1 MITPFS
7 HMKAFAAGP
16 AVKPSVSPPR
26 PARVRQASSSGPNL
40 ARGVLIAI
48 VLLYVAALVLVP
60 VIALFPKALSDGL
73 SAAWEASTGKNALL
87 ALRLTFI
94 LAAVAV
100 MVNTVF
106 GVILAM
112 VMVRQ
117 NFWGKRF
124 VNGIIDLPFVVSPVI
139 VGFMFLV
146 LFGRGGWLAP
156 AAEFLAINVAFS
168 WPGMMLATIFVSL
181 PFVCRELMPVLREMG
196 IEHEQA
202 AYTLGATRWQTF
214 WRVTLPGVRRA
225 LLYGVTL
232 TFARAMGE
240 FGAILI
246 VGGAIAGRTE
256 TSTLFIFRSLENRQ
270 YVAAYSAALIL
281 ALISFVVLAGLEMVK
296 RKEKNA

>member
-1 MITPFS
+1 MITLFS
-7 HMKAFAAGP
+7 HMKAFAGGP
-16 AVKPSVSPPR
+16 VGVGPSVSPPS
-26 PARVRQASSSGPNL
+26 PARVRKSGRPNL

-48 VLLYVAALVLVP
+48 VLIYVTALIVVP
-60 VIALFPKALSDGL
+60 VVALFPKAFSDGV
-73 SAAWEASTGKNALL
+73 EASWDAVTSKNALL

-94 LAAVAV
+94 LAAAAV
-100 MVNTVF
+100 IVNTVF
-106 GVILAM
+106 GIVLAM

-146 LFGRGGWLAP
+146 LFGRGGWLASP
-156 AAEFLAINVAFS
+156 ADLIGIKVAFS

-181 PFVCRELMPVLREMG
+181 PFVCRELMPVLKEMG

-225 LLYGVTL
+225 LLYGITL

-270 YVAAYSAALIL
+270 YVAAYSTALIL
-281 ALISFVVLAGLEMVK
+281 ALISFVVLVGLELIK
-296 RKEKNA
+296 RKDKNA

>member
-1 MITPFS
+1 
-7 HMKAFAAGP
+7 MKAFAAEQT
-16 AVKPSVSPPR
+16 AAKPSASPPR
-26 PARVRQASSSGPNL
+26 PARLRHSAGQPNL
-40 ARGVLIAI
+40 ARVVLIAI
-48 VLLYVAALVLVP
+48 VLIYVTALIVIP
-60 VIALFPKALSDGL
+60 VVALFPKAFSEGV
-73 SAAWEASTGKNALL
+73 AASWDAITSKNALL

-94 LAAVAV
+94 LAMVAV
-100 MVNTVF
+100 VVNTVF
-106 GVILAM
+106 GIVMAM

-124 VNGIIDLPFVVSPVI
+124 VNGIIDLPFVVSPII

-156 AAEFLAINVAFS
+156 GADFIGIKVAFS

-202 AYTLGATRWQTF
+202 AYTLGASRWQTF
-214 WRVTLPGVRRA
+214 WRVTLPGVKRA
-225 LLYGVTL
+225 LLYGITL

-256 TSTLFIFRSLENRQ
+256 TSTLFIFRSLDNRQ
-270 YVAAYSAALIL
+270 YVAAYSTALIL
-281 ALISFVVLAGLEMVK
+281 ALISFVVLAGLELVK

>member
-1 MITPFS
+1 M
-7 HMKAFAAGP
+7 
-16 AVKPSVSPPR
+16 KPSVSPPR
-26 PARVRQASSSGPNL
+26 PARVRQTSGGPNL
-40 ARGVLIAI
+40 ARGILIAI
-48 VLLYVAALVLVP
+48 VLLYVAGLVLVP
-60 VIALFPKALSDGL
+60 VIALFPKAFSDGI
-73 SAAWEASTGKNALL
+73 SASWDAITSKNALL

-100 MVNTVF
+100 AVNTVF
-106 GVILAM
+106 GIVLAM

-202 AYTLGATRWQTF
+202 AFTLGASRWQTF

-225 LLYGVTL
+225 LLYGITL

-270 YVAAYSAALIL
+270 YVAAYSTALIL
-281 ALISFVVLAGLEMVK
+281 ALISFVVLAGLELIK
-296 RKEKNA
+296 RKEKNI

>member
-7 HMKAFAAGP
+7 RMKAFAAEPTVGKSTVYP
-16 AVKPSVSPPR
+16 QLR
-26 PARVRQASSSGPNL
+26 RVRNSGRPNL

-48 VLLYVAALVLVP
+48 VLIYVTALIVVP
-60 VIALFPKALSDGL
+60 VMALFPKAFSNGIG
-73 SAAWEASTGKNALL
+73 ASWDAITSINALL

-94 LAAVAV
+94 LAVAAVV
-100 MVNTVF
+100 VNTIF
-106 GVILAM
+106 GIVLAM

-156 AAEFLAINVAFS
+156 TADFIGIKVAFS

-181 PFVCRELMPVLREMG
+181 PFVCRELMPVLKEMG

-225 LLYGVTL
+225 LLYGITL

-246 VGGAIAGRTE
+246 VGGAIAGKTE
-256 TSTLFIFRSLENRQ
+256 TSTLFIFRSLDNRQ
-270 YVAAYSAALIL
+270 YVAAYSTALIL
-281 ALISFVVLAGLEMVK
+281 ALISFVVLASLELVK
-296 RKEKNA
+296 RKQRE